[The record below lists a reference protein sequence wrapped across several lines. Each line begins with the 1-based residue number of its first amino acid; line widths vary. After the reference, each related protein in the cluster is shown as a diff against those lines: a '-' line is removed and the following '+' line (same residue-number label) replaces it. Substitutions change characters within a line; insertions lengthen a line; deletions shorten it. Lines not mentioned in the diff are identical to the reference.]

1 MAAEHKSRAIRKG
14 NLAHP
19 TTKPSTHD
27 PPPQQFEDLP
37 KSADHMR
44 EVLPST
50 QAAKDLEAR
59 WRQGTETS
67 TLHPRVPLGTL
78 TWELARRRNSQW
90 YCRAPPARVPPT
102 RKDSTTASRNAH
114 HHVALVLSICATEA
128 ARLAIISTHMPT
140 TMPKICPQLS
150 HERNAIRPKL
160 SKLFHVPIVQQRAT
174 PAKVAPRLPAK
185 NPDCVATCCRGHP
198 YQFLSKARTIPCN
211 YGPHICRE
219 SNNEP
224 TEKTNSMKETGRN
237 IATRGCPPIPGMHSS
252 IGTSLIPHN
261 CRKSDLT
268 RPPA

>member
-1 MAAEHKSRAIRKG
+1 M
-14 NLAHP
+14 
-19 TTKPSTHD
+19 
-27 PPPQQFEDLP
+27 
-37 KSADHMR
+37 
-44 EVLPST
+44 
-50 QAAKDLEAR
+50 
-59 WRQGTETS
+59 
-67 TLHPRVPLGTL
+67 
-78 TWELARRRNSQW
+78 
-90 YCRAPPARVPPT
+90 PPT

-160 SKLFHVPIVQQRAT
+160 SKLFHVPIVQRRAT
-174 PAKVAPRLPAK
+174 PAKVAPRLPTK
-185 NPDCVATCCRGHP
+185 HPDCVATCCRGHP

-252 IGTSLIPHN
+252 MGTSLIPHAAVERATSQGHQHEPRYYYPGYLRPAPMPKEQPQSN
-261 CRKSDLT
+261 RRNNSMCRERT
-268 RPPA
+268 RPISCGT